1 MNFDQ
6 LFEPRL
12 ELIQKETDIGSL
24 RTSSDAPA
32 TFLRPLIIG
41 YKIR

>member
-12 ELIQKETDIGSL
+12 ESSEGKTDIGSL
-24 RTSSDAPA
+24 PTSNGAPV
-32 TFLRPLIIG
+32 TFLRPLIIAC
-41 YKIR
+41 KIE

>member
-12 ELIQKETDIGSL
+12 ELIVNRPGIGGD
-24 RTSSDAPA
+24 RFDQITQPWGVG
-32 TFLRPLIIG
+32 P
-41 YKIR
+41 